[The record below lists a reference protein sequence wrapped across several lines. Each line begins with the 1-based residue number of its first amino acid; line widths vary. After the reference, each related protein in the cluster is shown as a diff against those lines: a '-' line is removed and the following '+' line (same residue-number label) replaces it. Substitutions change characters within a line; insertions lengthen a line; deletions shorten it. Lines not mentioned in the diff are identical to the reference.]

1 MMKIMKRQCTV
12 FLLSDF
18 YDRNSFKDDLLLA
31 NHKFE
36 IMAVQVYDQRAYQM
50 PDIGLVRTYDAE
62 TEEEAW
68 LDTSDKRV
76 RTLYRDM
83 WLKSNA
89 ELTDVFKKCNVRHV
103 SIATSDDYVKK
114 LMALFDKK

>member
-1 MMKIMKRQCTV
+1 
-12 FLLSDF
+12 
-18 YDRNSFKDDLLLA
+18 
-31 NHKFE
+31 
-36 IMAVQVYDQRAYQM
+36 M